1 MIAGSVLPRP
11 GGKSRSPRQPRL
23 WWFLATLS
31 LLTATASGCASP
43 DPQPRAAQPAPIS
56 HPTHT
61 AADVAFMR
69 GMIPHHQ
76 QALEMAALVADR
88 TSNEAIHLLA
98 ERIAVSQQ
106 DEIAQMSRWLE
117 QRGEEAPPA
126 GAGDHAHHTRPSHGE
141 HGEHGGHGAH
151 GAEGHA
157 SMPGMLTPEE
167 MALLAAATGPQF
179 DRLFV
184 ELMIRHHEGALMMVD
199 ELFAAPGAGQEVDAF
214 RIASEIDSDQRIE
227 IQRMQRMLSSLP

>member
-1 MIAGSVLPRP
+1 MISGSVLPRR
-11 GGKSRSPRQPRL
+11 GGTSPSPRQHPLRWL
-23 WWFLATLS
+23 LATLLLLS
-31 LLTATASGCASP
+31 LTVSGCGSP
-43 DPQPRAAQPAPIS
+43 GPHPEAMPSAAPS
-56 HPTHT
+56 RPTHT

-98 ERIAVSQQ
+98 ERIAVSQR
-106 DEIAQMSRWLE
+106 DEIALMSSWLE
-117 QRGEEAPPA
+117 QRSEEAPQLEA
-126 GAGDHAHHTRPSHGE
+126 GAHAQHVHGE
-141 HGEHGGHGAH
+141 SGGRSGH

-167 MALLAAATGPQF
+167 MDLLAHASGPRF

-199 ELFAAPGAGQEVDAF
+199 DLFSAPGAGQEVEAF

-227 IQRMQRMLSSLP
+227 IQRMQRMLSTLP